1 MREEGGVTTGGEEGG
16 VTTGGCKGGA
26 TTGGEE
32 FRLSTSMPHC
42 ALEGGLR
49 VYARW
54 EEGGLG
60 STLNLID
67 PRQGPMG

>member
-1 MREEGGVTTGGEEGG
+1 MTTGGEEGG

-49 VYARW
+49 VLGSMLDGRKYQ
-54 EEGGLG
+54 EGGLG